1 MKEVRVSG
9 AAMRDQ
15 NAVLEEL
22 LGRPLMD
29 RALLR
34 LRIEQR
40 EELVTVLPISW
51 IRVTTAIALINA
63 AGAECGEDPLRLHE
77 RVVRR
82 SLERTLTTVWRLV
95 LRFTTDAMLF
105 SRAPVMYAK
114 SHDAGVLSAP
124 DVQAGRAICT
134 LTGWPD
140 VPKMSLQGI
149 AIGMETALRLGGRKE
164 PVVRYERRPDGA
176 VFIATWGS

>member
-22 LGRPLMD
+22 LGRPLID

-34 LRIEQR
+34 LRRDQR

-51 IRVTTAIALINA
+51 IRVSTVIALLNA
-63 AGAECGEDPLRLHE
+63 AGAECGEEPMRLHE

-82 SLERTLTTVWRLV
+82 SMERTLTTVWRLV
-95 LRFTTDAMLF
+95 LRFTTDTMLV
-105 SRAPVMYAK
+105 SRAPVLYAK
-114 SHDAGVLSAP
+114 SHDAGVLSVLVVEGGHATC
-124 DVQAGRAICT
+124 A

-140 VPKMSLQGI
+140 VPKMSMQGI
-149 AIGMETALRLGGRKE
+149 AIGIETALRLGGRKR
-164 PVVRYERRPDGA
+164 PAVRFERRPDGA
-176 VFIATWGS
+176 TFTATWGS

>member
-22 LGRPLMD
+22 LGRPLIG

-34 LRIEQR
+34 MRSDQR

-51 IRVTTAIALINA
+51 IRVSTAIALINA
-63 AGAECGEDPLRLHE
+63 AGAECGEDPMRLHE

-95 LRFTTDAMLF
+95 LRFTTDTMLF
-105 SRAPVMYAK
+105 SRAPVVYAK
-114 SHDAGVLSAP
+114 SHDAGALSVP
-124 DVQAGRAICT
+124 TVEGRRAT
-134 LTGWPD
+134 SALTGWPD

-164 PVVRYERRPDGA
+164 PVVRVERRADGA
-176 VFIATWGS
+176 VFVATWGA